1 MNSLFVRIRFQPRL
15 TQLPAYP
22 TLLHAPKWNPNIA
35 IIARID
41 PHHSRLNVP
50 CHTMRLCNILREQR
64 RSQAVGAIIRAANS
78 FLLRLEATNNY
89 KRAEDFFAIDLH
101 VVGDICEDGGG
112 HEEAFSADI
121 FVGFAAGDQC
131 GAFRFSGFNVGEDAI
146 ELGFCDLGALEGV
159 ILPWIA
165 DYGSRFDVLF
175 EGFDKLVVDAFLD

>member
-1 MNSLFVRIRFQPRL
+1 MNSLFIRIRLQPCL

-22 TLLHAPKWNPNIA
+22 TLLHAPKRNPDIA
-35 IIARID
+35 IVARID
-41 PHHSRLNVP
+41 PHHSRLDIP
-50 CHTMRLCNILREQR
+50 RHAMRLCDILCEQR
-64 RSQAVGAIIRAANS
+64 RSQAVGTIVGAADS

-131 GAFRFSGFNVGEDAI
+131 SAFRFAGFNVGEDAV

-165 DYGSRFDVLF
+165 DY
-175 EGFDKLVVDAFLD
+175 